1 MYDPAKLEPWML
13 GPPSAEVTQRKRAL
27 RDAYDALLAAPASSR
42 WDSWTAVRACED
54 ALAAQIAADQD
65 AGASSDEPAA

>member
-1 MYDPAKLEPWML
+1 VDARATER
-13 GPPSAEVTQRKRAL
+13 GGDAAEAAL
-27 RDAYDALLAAPASSR
+27 RDAYDALLATPASSR